1 MKLSG
6 ARLAA
11 FLRRPDPD
19 VGAVL
24 LYGPD
29 RGLLRERSL
38 MLLQNC
44 GAAADDPFARIDLA
58 AAALRTDPVALVDEA
73 KAMAFLGGR
82 RCVRVRDGADSIAA
96 AVQLLLSAAP
106 WEAFVIIEA
115 GDLAKGSP
123 LRQAFESSPLA
134 AAIACYADD
143 AATLRE
149 VISSGLAELGVRADD
164 QALELLAGS
173 LGADRGVTRSE
184 LEKLALY
191 NAGRGVITAD
201 DVLAVVSDCH
211 HVSLSAV
218 AFAVGQGDPAEL
230 DRVLTAAVTDGAEPV
245 ALLRS
250 TAQHL
255 QRLLT
260 VRSSVDRGCPL
271 GDAIAALR
279 PPPFFRVA
287 DQFRHQ
293 VKRWGR
299 AQLAGALALATE
311 AEVLCKTTG
320 AAAAAIA
327 ADALFRMAASVAP
340 TERQPPPG
348 HRAAPHR

>member
-1 MKLSG
+1 MKLTG
-6 ARLAA
+6 ARLSA

-19 VGAVL
+19 IGAVL

-29 RGLLRERSL
+29 HGLVRERSL
-38 MLLQNC
+38 MLLRSC
-44 GAAADDPFARIDLA
+44 GAAADDPFARIDLS

-73 KAMAFLGGR
+73 KAIAFFGGR

-96 AVQLLLSAAP
+96 AVQLLLAAPP

-115 GDLAKGSP
+115 GDLAKGSS
-123 LRQAFESSPLA
+123 LRQVFESSPLA

-143 AATLRE
+143 ASTLRD
-149 VISSGLAELGVRADD
+149 VIGSGLAELGVRADEH
-164 QALELLAGS
+164 ALELLVGS

-191 NAGRGVITAD
+191 NAGKGVITAD
-201 DVLAVVSDCH
+201 DVLAVVSDSH
-211 HVSLSAV
+211 QVSLSAV
-218 AFAVGQGDPAEL
+218 AFAVGNGDPAEL
-230 DRVLTAAVTDGAEPV
+230 DRVLAAAVADGAEPV

-250 TAQHL
+250 VAQHL

-260 VRSSVDRGCPL
+260 VRSALDRGCPL
-271 GDAIAALR
+271 AEAVAALR
-279 PPPFFRVA
+279 PPLFFRVA
-287 DQFRHQ
+287 DDFRRQ
-293 VKRWGR
+293 AKRCSR
-299 AQLAGALALATE
+299 AQLRSALALATE

-327 ADALFRMAASVAP
+327 ADALFRMAAIVAAP
-340 TERQPPPG
+340 ERQPPPA
-348 HRAAPHR
+348 HRPASQR